1 MKNKFPSFIEDKIR
15 AELEKR
21 DLLYKNLKKEDL
33 SNRDTIEHIRN
44 KFLVFLR
51 KNLTNSK
58 CKKSWEFL
66 KNSIVKIE
74 KEINNEKI
82 ILEVKNNLVVKI
94 EEPEVK
100 KKISNPFQPVVRGK
114 PIPYAGNITREFVE
128 NNRHLGGPCDPNEII
143 EKKEKKSNSFF
154 CAKFNGY
161 Y

>member
-1 MKNKFPSFIEDKIR
+1 MKNNFPSFIEDKIR
-15 AELEKR
+15 TDLEKR
-21 DLLYKNLKKEDL
+21 NLLYKNLKKEDL

-44 KFLVFLR
+44 RFLVFLK
-51 KNLTNSK
+51 KNLTNPK
-58 CKKSWEFL
+58 CKNSWEFL

-74 KEINNEKI
+74 QEINNEKI

-94 EEPEVK
+94 EKTEVK
-100 KKISNPFQPVVRGK
+100 KEIPNSVQPVVRGK

-128 NNRHLGGPCDPNEII
+128 NNRHFGGPCDPNEII

-154 CAKFNGY
+154 CARFNGY

>member
-66 KNSIVKIE
+66 KNSIVEIE

-100 KKISNPFQPVVRGK
+100 KKY
-114 PIPYAGNITREFVE
+114 PILFSLWLEE
-128 NNRHLGGPCDPNEII
+128 NL
-143 EKKEKKSNSFF
+143 FLMQVT
-154 CAKFNGY
+154 
-161 Y
+161 

>member
-1 MKNKFPSFIEDKIR
+1 M
-15 AELEKR
+15 
-21 DLLYKNLKKEDL
+21 
-33 SNRDTIEHIRN
+33 
-44 KFLVFLR
+44 FLR
-51 KNLTNSK
+51 KNLTNPK
-58 CKKSWEFL
+58 CKNSWEFL

-74 KEINNEKI
+74 QEINNEKI

-94 EEPEVK
+94 EETEVK
-100 KKISNPFQPVVRGK
+100 KEIPNSVQPVVRGK

-128 NNRHLGGPCDPNEII
+128 NNRHFGGPCDPNEII

>member
-66 KNSIVKIE
+66 KNTIIKIE

-100 KKISNPFQPVVRGK
+100 KKY
-114 PIPYAGNITREFVE
+114 PILFSLWLEE
-128 NNRHLGGPCDPNEII
+128 NL
-143 EKKEKKSNSFF
+143 FLMQVT
-154 CAKFNGY
+154 
-161 Y
+161 

>member
-1 MKNKFPSFIEDKIR
+1 MKNKFPSFIEYKIR

-33 SNRDTIEHIRN
+33 SNRDSIEHIRN
-44 KFLVFLR
+44 RFLVFLK
-51 KNLTNSK
+51 KNLTNPK
-58 CKKSWEFL
+58 CKNSWEFL

-74 KEINNEKI
+74 QEINNEKI
-82 ILEVKNNLVVKI
+82 ILEVKNKLVFKI

-100 KKISNPFQPVVRGK
+100 KKIPNTVQPVVRGK
-114 PIPYAGNITREFVE
+114 PISYAGNITREFVE
-128 NNRHLGGPCDPNEII
+128 NNRHFGGPCDPNEII

-154 CAKFNGY
+154 CVKFNGY

>member
-33 SNRDTIEHIRN
+33 SNRDSIEHIRN
-44 KFLVFLR
+44 RFLVFLK
-51 KNLTNSK
+51 KNLTNPK
-58 CKKSWEFL
+58 CKNSWEFL
-66 KNSIVKIE
+66 KNPIVKIE
-74 KEINNEKI
+74 QEINNEKI

-100 KKISNPFQPVVRGK
+100 KKPNTVQPMVRGK
-114 PIPYAGNITREFVE
+114 PISYAGNITREFVE
-128 NNRHLGGPCDPNEII
+128 NNRHFGGPCDPNEII

-154 CAKFNGY
+154 CVKFNGY

>member
-33 SNRDTIEHIRN
+33 SNRDSIEHIRN
-44 KFLVFLR
+44 RFLVFLK
-51 KNLTNSK
+51 KNLTNPK
-58 CKKSWEFL
+58 CKNSWEFL

-74 KEINNEKI
+74 QEINNEKI

-100 KKISNPFQPVVRGK
+100 KKPNTVQPMVRGK
-114 PIPYAGNITREFVE
+114 PISYAGNITREFVE
-128 NNRHLGGPCDPNEII
+128 NNRHFGGPCDPNEII

-154 CAKFNGY
+154 CVKFNGY

>member
-1 MKNKFPSFIEDKIR
+1 MKNNFPSFIEDKIR
-15 AELEKR
+15 TDLEKR

-44 KFLVFLR
+44 RFLVFLK
-51 KNLTNSK
+51 KNLTNPK
-58 CKKSWEFL
+58 CKNSWEFL

-74 KEINNEKI
+74 QEINNEKI

-94 EEPEVK
+94 EETEIK
-100 KKISNPFQPVVRGK
+100 KEIPNSVQPVVRGK

-128 NNRHLGGPCDPNEII
+128 NNHHYGGPCDPNEII

>member
-1 MKNKFPSFIEDKIR
+1 MKNNFPSFIEDKIR
-15 AELEKR
+15 TDLEKR

-44 KFLVFLR
+44 RFLVFLK
-51 KNLTNSK
+51 KNLTNPK
-58 CKKSWEFL
+58 CKNSWEFL

-74 KEINNEKI
+74 QEINNEKI

-94 EEPEVK
+94 EKTEVK
-100 KKISNPFQPVVRGK
+100 KEIPNSVQPMVRGK

-128 NNRHLGGPCDPNEII
+128 NNRHFGGPCDPNEII

>member
-1 MKNKFPSFIEDKIR
+1 MKNNFPSFIEDKIR
-15 AELEKR
+15 TDLEKR

-44 KFLVFLR
+44 RFLVFLK
-51 KNLTNSK
+51 KNLTNPK
-58 CKKSWEFL
+58 CKNSWEFL

-74 KEINNEKI
+74 QEINNEKI
-82 ILEVKNNLVVKI
+82 ILEVNNNLVVKI
-94 EEPEVK
+94 EETEVK
-100 KKISNPFQPVVRGK
+100 KEIPNSVQPVVRGK
-114 PIPYAGNITREFVE
+114 PIPYAGNITREFVK
-128 NNRHLGGPCDPNEII
+128 NNRHFGGPCDPNEII